1 MLDIPQE
8 VLKMKFIDLL
18 NCIDE
23 EQVMTVCILACNHTD
38 VNAKIAGTKDS
49 ICKMIDGG
57 LNGADVSGIAARKDN
72 TIMVWLEDN
81 R

>member
-1 MLDIPQE
+1 
-8 VLKMKFIDLL
+8 MKFIDLL
-18 NCIDE
+18 NCIDY
-23 EQVMTVCILACNHTD
+23 EQEMAICILASNHTD
-38 VNAKIAGTKDS
+38 AEARIDGTKDS

-57 LNGADVSGIAARKDN
+57 LHGANVSGIAARKDN

>member
-1 MLDIPQE
+1 MRL
-8 VLKMKFIDLL
+8 IDLL
-18 NCIDE
+18 NCIDY
-23 EQVMTVCILACNHTD
+23 EQEMTVCLLASNHTD
-38 VNAKIAGTKDS
+38 AEARVYGTKDS